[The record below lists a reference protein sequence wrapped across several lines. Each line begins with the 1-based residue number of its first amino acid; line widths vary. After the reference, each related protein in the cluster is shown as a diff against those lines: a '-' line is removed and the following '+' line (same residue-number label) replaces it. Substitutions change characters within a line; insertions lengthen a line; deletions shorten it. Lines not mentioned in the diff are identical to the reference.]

1 MRMSLLALT
10 CAALLLAACSS
21 SDPDAPA
28 TDGDGD
34 ATSVPTATTAAQDAT
49 ATPEGDSAVATSDDD
64 DATVSR
70 YIGNTGGSGVA
81 VRDACAQDAR
91 TGGAW
96 PEATAVLVLEVGAGG
111 CDGWSYVAR
120 EGSST
125 ESWVRNAYL
134 LTERPLVTASRPP
147 SSSSTPPRT
156 ASPTSTSA
164 PPTPA
169 PTQPPTQ
176 SPTSVTYPQLSVSP
190 NPLNFGEI
198 PPKQISARSVLITN
212 TSTEAVKITSVVFVN
227 GSHNS
232 APFEVTS
239 NCDGQIVNANT
250 ACRIVVRFTPL
261 AGGQY
266 SATLLIT
273 TSSASAPISALVL
286 GTGFVPE

>member
-1 MRMSLLALT
+1 MRMSFLALS

-21 SDPDAPA
+21 SNPDAPA

-34 ATSVPTATTAAQDAT
+34 ATSVPTATATSPDAT
-49 ATPEGDSAVATSDDD
+49 ATPDGDSAVATDDEGDD

-81 VRDACAQDAR
+81 IRDACAQDAR
-91 TGGAW
+91 AGGAW

-134 LTERPLVTASRPP
+134 VTERPLVTASRPP
-147 SSSSTPPRT
+147 SNSSTPAPT
-156 ASPTSTSA
+156 VPPTSTTA

-169 PTQPPTQ
+169 PTQPPT
-176 SPTSVTYPQLSVSP
+176 PVTYPQLSVSP

-198 PPKQISARSVLITN
+198 PPGQSSARSVLITN
-212 TSTEAVKITSVVFVN
+212 TSTEAVKITSVVFEN
-227 GSHNS
+227 GTHVSG
-232 APFEVTS
+232 PFEVTS

-250 ACRIVVRFTPL
+250 ACRIVVRFTPV

-266 SATLLIT
+266 SGTMLVT
-273 TSSASAPISALVL
+273 TNSASAPISALVL
-286 GTGFVPE
+286 GTGFIPE